1 MIQSDCSKNIISLY
15 TQSDIAN
22 EVITITI
29 LNSKPIIKN
38 IKNTGKLIITQLSDN
53 KYYILSNFKNKIY
66 MYQITDE

>member
-1 MIQSDCSKNIISLY
+1 VIQSDCSKNIISLY